1 MDELIDGC
9 SDHGYTTV
17 GIPSDEYNI
26 STLYDRDWGWP
37 YWPKEELIMRIN
49 NNTHIIN
56 HLGHGHPFH
65 VMKLD
70 EPVLYDFLFD
80 EVIGEC
86 HDIMENLTN
95 NKYFFVYSQACYAGA
110 FDNRSFNFSGYPSI
124 LPYDCI
130 AEYLTVKSD
139 NAAFAVIMNARYG
152 FAPMD
157 YTTDGPSQRY
167 HREYWDAVFGE
178 GKSQISK
185 ANQDSKEDNL
195 YRINEYAMRWCYY
208 QLNLFGDPTIDFFKH
223 INNSPPMAPLIAG
236 EINGKVGESYDYT
249 FVSIDPEDNDIWYYI
264 DWGDGK
270 IENWIGPNESGEEVT
285 VSHNWSE
292 QGKYTIK
299 ARAKDTNNLWG
310 PWATLEVTMPRNK
323 IAHNTLLLRFLEHL
337 CLVRQRYF

>member
-1 MDELIDGC
+1 
-9 SDHGYTTV
+9 
-17 GIPSDEYNI
+17 
-26 STLYDRDWGWP
+26 
-37 YWPKEELIMRIN
+37 MRIN

-110 FDNRSFNFSGYPSI
+110 FDNRSFNFSGYPSM

-178 GKSQISK
+178 GKTQISK

-208 QLNLFGDPTIDFFKH
+208 QLNLFGDPTIGFFKH

-264 DWGDGK
+264 DWGDG
-270 IENWIGPNESGEEVT
+270 EAEEWIGPYDSGTEVT
-285 VSHNWSE
+285 KSHTWSE
-292 QGKYTIK
+292 KGTYTIK
-299 ARAKDTNNLWG
+299 CKAKDSYAAEG
-310 PWATLEVTMPRNK
+310 PWGELTVTMPRAKSITNSLLLWFLEQFPVL
-323 IAHNTLLLRFLEHL
+323 NRLLTLLID
-337 CLVRQRYF
+337 